1 MRRGNEQTARGEGVH
16 ETMQAEAALMA
27 LGHPPDI
34 PLLDIALHL
43 AECAECRR
51 FATEVSEAMGHLPE
65 ALEQVRPPA
74 SLRAKIVDLAGRDDA
89 AAGDGLNGKTAPRA
103 AAAPATAEPA
113 TVAPVAR
120 ERAVSKRAAGLP
132 RRLRRAVAAA
142 AVLALLIAVNGVWW
156 QHAVPETWP
165 WRSWNA
171 ATPRAATVRSAE
183 RLVDAEPPAY
193 KGTLRRLA
201 GNLGAAPATGCRGVH
216 DRGPLG
222 LLDYSCRG
230 PPTRRAL
237 QHVDPARGRQ
247 RAFGRL
253 HRRGRRDGELR
264 LCRGRRAVAAPS
276 GQALVLTVIDESTGE
291 EALRVCWR
299 RLGRPAPPKC
309 KFGDPIHPAFRMGGE
324 AEHPFQAGGDP
335 MNQRLC
341 RPSSSAA

>member
-89 AAGDGLNGKTAPRA
+89 AAADGLNGKTAPRA

-120 ERAVSKRAAGLP
+120 ERAVSKPAAGLP

-156 QHAVPETWP
+156 QHA
-165 WRSWNA
+165 RSRDVALAELERRYA
-171 ATPRAATVRSAE
+171 AEAQWLRSAE
-183 RLVDAEPPAY
+183 RLLVHAEPPAY
-193 KGTLRRLA
+193 KGTLADPGRQSDP
-201 GNLGAAPATGCRGVH
+201 GAAPATGRAAVYTTAY
-216 DRGPLG
+216 DRVYLITHAEG
-222 LLDYSCRG
+222 LR
-230 PPTRRAL
+230 P
-237 QHVDPARGRQ
+237 
-247 RAFGRL
+247 
-253 HRRGRRDGELR
+253 
-264 LCRGRRAVAAPS
+264 AAPYSTWIQHEGDSVHLGDFTAEADGTGNYVYAADAEQWPLPS
-276 GQALVLTVIDESTGE
+276 GEALVLTVIDESTGE
-291 EALRVCWR
+291 EALRG
-299 RLGRPAPPKC
+299 LLAPSWSP
-309 KFGDPIHPAFRMGGE
+309 GA
-324 AEHPFQAGGDP
+324 AE
-335 MNQRLC
+335 M
-341 RPSSSAA
+341 

>member
-1 MRRGNEQTARGEGVH
+1 MRRGNEQTARGDGVH

-74 SLRAKIVDLAGRDDA
+74 SLRAKIVDLARRDDA

-120 ERAVSKRAAGLP
+120 ERAVSKPAAGLP

-156 QHAVPETWP
+156 QHA
-165 WRSWNA
+165 RSRDVALAELERRYA
-171 ATPRAATVRSAE
+171 AEAQWLRSAE
-183 RLVDAEPPAY
+183 RLLVHAEPPRLQRNAGGPRPA
-193 KGTLRRLA
+193 KRPGRRA
-201 GNLGAAPATGCRGVH
+201 GHGARRGVH
-216 DRGPLG
+216 DRVRSG
-222 LLDYSCRG
+222 LLDHSCRG

-237 QHVDPARGRQ
+237 QHVGPARGRQ

-264 LCRGRRAVAAPS
+264 LCRGRRAVAAP
-276 GQALVLTVIDESTGE
+276 
-291 EALRVCWR
+291 
-299 RLGRPAPPKC
+299 LGRSPRA
-309 KFGDPIHPAFRMGGE
+309 HRHRRVHGG
-324 AEHPFQAGGDP
+324 G
-335 MNQRLC
+335 
-341 RPSSSAA
+341 SAAGSAGAVLVARRRRNVNLVIRSILPFVWKGAR